1 MDDKPMSISLQGT
14 IGRGEF
20 ERALNFSVADGEVL
34 AITGPNGSGK
44 STIIH
49 TIAGLVPLR
58 SGQLQSDNITWD
70 CPDSQQWVAPE
81 HRTCAVVFQ
90 DLRLFP
96 HMNVIS
102 NVAYGLRA
110 HGVNKDEARSR
121 STAVLARVGLSLF
134 ETRRPNELSGGE
146 RQRVALARALVV
158 EPRVL
163 LLDEPLSAVD
173 VASRAALRELLPE
186 VLTTFAGATI
196 LVTHD
201 LGDVEALATRSLSL
215 N

>member
-1 MDDKPMSISLQGT
+1 MDGGLMSISLNGSV
-14 IGRGEF
+14 GRGDF
-20 ERALNFSVADGEVL
+20 ERSFNFTIADREVL

-44 STIIH
+44 STVIH
-49 TIAGLVPLR
+49 TIAGLIPLR
-58 SGQLQSDNITWD
+58 SGHLESDGAMWD
-70 CPDSQQWVAPE
+70 APDSQQWVAPE
-81 HRTCAVVFQ
+81 NRTCAVVFQ

-102 NVAYGLRA
+102 NVSYGLRA
-110 HGVNKDEARSR
+110 NGIQKDEAIERSQKFL
-121 STAVLARVGLSLF
+121 TRVGLPTFDKRMPSD
-134 ETRRPNELSGGE
+134 LSGGE

-173 VASRAALRELLPE
+173 STSRAALRELLPE

>member
-1 MDDKPMSISLQGT
+1 MDDKPMSVSLHGT

-49 TIAGLVPLR
+49 TIAGLVPLC
-58 SGQLQSDNITWD
+58 SGQLQSDNVTWD
-70 CPDSQQWVAPE
+70 APDSKQWIAPE
-81 HRTCAVVFQ
+81 QRTCAVVFQ

-96 HMNVIS
+96 HMKVIS

-110 HGVNKDEARSR
+110 HGVSKDEAHSR
-121 STAVLARVGLSLF
+121 STSVLARVGLSSF

-173 VASRAALRELLPE
+173 STSRAALRELLPD
-186 VLTTFAGATI
+186 VLTAFSGATI

-201 LGDVEALATRSLSL
+201 LGDVETLATANLSL

>member
-1 MDDKPMSISLQGT
+1 MDGWPMSISLQGI

-20 ERALNFSVADGEVL
+20 ERTLNFSVADGEVM

-44 STIIH
+44 STVIH

-70 CPDSQQWVAPE
+70 APDSKQWVAPE
-81 HRTCAVVFQ
+81 NRTCAVVFQ

-110 HGVNKDEARSR
+110 HGVKKEDAHSR
-121 STAVLARVGLSLF
+121 STLVLARVGLSSF
-134 ETRRPNELSGGE
+134 ETRQPSELSGGE

-186 VLTTFAGATI
+186 VLANFAGATI

>member
-1 MDDKPMSISLQGT
+1 MWD
-14 IGRGEF
+14 
-20 ERALNFSVADGEVL
+20 A
-34 AITGPNGSGK
+34 
-44 STIIH
+44 
-49 TIAGLVPLR
+49 
-58 SGQLQSDNITWD
+58 SD
-70 CPDSQQWVAPE
+70 SKVWVAPE
-81 HRTCAVVFQ
+81 NRTCAVVFQ

-110 HGVNKDEARSR
+110 RGVNKDEAIARSQKM
-121 STAVLARVGLSLF
+121 LARVGLTSF
-134 ETRRPNELSGGE
+134 EKRLPTQISGGE
-146 RQRVALARALVV
+146 RQRVALARALVL

-173 VASRAALRELLPE
+173 SASRAALRELLPD
-186 VLTTFAGATI
+186 VLGGFAGATI

-201 LGDVEALATRSLSL
+201 LGDVEAMATRSLSL

>member
-1 MDDKPMSISLQGT
+1 MDGGLMSISLNGSV
-14 IGRGEF
+14 GRGDF
-20 ERALNFSVADGEVL
+20 ECSFDFTIADGEVL

-44 STIIH
+44 STVIH

-58 SGQLQSDNITWD
+58 SGHLESDGAMWD
-70 CPDSQQWVAPE
+70 APDSKQWVAPE
-81 HRTCAVVFQ
+81 NRTCAVVFQ

-102 NVAYGLRA
+102 NVAYGIRA
-110 HGVNKDEARSR
+110 RGIQKDEAIERSQKF
-121 STAVLARVGLSLF
+121 LNRVGLSSF
-134 ETRRPNELSGGE
+134 EKRLPSDLSGGE

-201 LGDVEALATRSLSL
+201 LGDVEALASANLGL

>member
-1 MDDKPMSISLQGT
+1 MTISLQGVV
-14 IGRGEF
+14 GRGEF
-20 ERALNFSVADGEVL
+20 ERVLDFAVSDGEVL

-44 STIIH
+44 STVIH
-49 TIAGLVPLR
+49 TIAGLIPMR
-58 SGQLQSDNITWD
+58 SGQLIADDTIWDSSTTNTW
-70 CPDSQQWVAPE
+70 VEPE
-81 HRTCAVVFQ
+81 NRTCAVVFQ

-96 HMNVIS
+96 HMSVIS

-110 HGVNKDEARSR
+110 RAMHKDEALSR
-121 STAVLARVGLSLF
+121 AETLLTRVGLKSF
-134 ETRRPNELSGGE
+134 EMRHPNNISGGE

-173 VASRAALRELLPE
+173 AASRSGLRELLPE
-186 VLTTFAGATI
+186 LLSGFSGATI

-201 LGDVEALATRSLSL
+201 QTDVEALATTTLGL
-215 N
+215 V

>member
-1 MDDKPMSISLQGT
+1 MSTSLRGI

-20 ERALNFSVADGEVL
+20 ERTLNFSVADGEVL

-70 CPDSQQWVAPE
+70 VPDSRQWVAPE
-81 HRTCAVVFQ
+81 NRTCAVVFQ

-110 HGVNKDEARSR
+110 HGVAKDEAHSR
-121 STAVLARVGLSLF
+121 SAALLACVGLSSF

-173 VASRAALRELLPE
+173 IASRAALRDLLPE
-186 VLTTFAGATI
+186 LLSTFAGATI

>member
-1 MDDKPMSISLQGT
+1 LES
-14 IGRGEF
+14 
-20 ERALNFSVADGEVL
+20 DG
-34 AITGPNGSGK
+34 AI
-44 STIIH
+44 
-49 TIAGLVPLR
+49 
-58 SGQLQSDNITWD
+58 WD
-70 CPDSQQWVAPE
+70 APDSKQWVAPE
-81 HRTCAVVFQ
+81 NRTCAVVFQ

-96 HMNVIS
+96 HMNVIA

-110 HGVNKDEARSR
+110 HGVNKDEAHSR
-121 STAVLARVGLSLF
+121 STLVLARVGLSSF
-134 ETRRPNELSGGE
+134 EARRPNDLSGGE

-173 VASRAALRELLPE
+173 VASRAALRKLLPE
-186 VLTTFAGATI
+186 VLGSFAGATI

>member
-1 MDDKPMSISLQGT
+1 MDGWPMSISINGLV
-14 IGRGEF
+14 GRGDF
-20 ERALNFSVADGEVL
+20 ERSFDFTIADGEVL

-44 STIIH
+44 STVVH
-49 TIAGLVPLR
+49 TIAGLIPLR
-58 SGQLQSDNITWD
+58 SGHLAFGDIVWD
-70 CPDSQQWVAPE
+70 SPTTNEWVAAE
-81 HRTCAVVFQ
+81 NRMCAVVFQ

-96 HMNVIS
+96 HMNVLS

-110 HGVNKDEARSR
+110 HGVSKDEAQNR
-121 STAVLARVGLSLF
+121 STAVLARVGLASFDKRLP
-134 ETRRPNELSGGE
+134 TDLSGGE
-146 RQRVALARALVV
+146 RQRVALARALVL

-173 VASRAALRELLPE
+173 SASRATLRELLPE
-186 VLTTFAGATI
+186 VLGSFAGATI

-201 LGDVEALATRSLSL
+201 LGDVEAMATANLSL

>member
-1 MDDKPMSISLQGT
+1 MLSIKNLHAAIGDKEILKG
-14 IGRGEF
+14 INIEVK
-20 ERALNFSVADGEVL
+20 AGEVH
-34 AITGPNGSGK
+34 AIMGPNGSGK

-70 CPDSQQWVAPE
+70 APALEQWVPPE
-81 HRTCAVVFQ
+81 NRGCAVVFQ

-96 HMNVIS
+96 HMNVIA

-110 HGVNKDEARSR
+110 HGVKKDEAHSR
-121 STAVLARVGLSLF
+121 SAALLARVGLSSF
-134 ETRRPNELSGGE
+134 ETRRPNDLSGGE
-146 RQRVALARALVV
+146 RQRVALARALVA

-186 VLTTFAGATI
+186 VLGRFAGATI

-201 LGDVEALATRSLSL
+201 LGDVEAMASSCLDL
-215 N
+215 

>member
-1 MDDKPMSISLQGT
+1 MSISLQGT

-49 TIAGLVPLR
+49 TIAGLVQLR
-58 SGQLQSDNITWD
+58 NGQLQSDDITWD
-70 CPDSQQWVAPE
+70 APDSQQWVAPE

-110 HGVNKDEARSR
+110 HGLKKEEARSR
-121 STAVLARVGLSLF
+121 STAVLARVGLSSF
-134 ETRRPNELSGGE
+134 ETRRPSELSGGE

-186 VLTTFAGATI
+186 VLANFAGATI

>member
-1 MDDKPMSISLQGT
+1 MDGGPMSISLHGV
-14 IGRGEF
+14 IGRGNF
-20 ERALNFSVADGEVL
+20 ERDLNFAVADGEVL

-49 TIAGLVPLR
+49 TIAGLISLR

-70 CPDSQQWVAPE
+70 EPAAKTWITPE
-81 HRTCAVVFQ
+81 QRTCAVVFQ

-96 HMNVIS
+96 HINVIA

-110 HGVNKDEARSR
+110 HGVPKDEAMTRS
-121 STAVLARVGLSLF
+121 SAMLSHVGLATF
-134 ETRRPNELSGGE
+134 EKRRTLDLSGGE

-173 VASRAALRELLPE
+173 AASRSALRELLPE
-186 VLTTFAGATI
+186 VLASFAGSTI

-201 LGDVEALATRSLSL
+201 LVDVEALATATFGL
-215 N
+215 

>member
-1 MDDKPMSISLQGT
+1 MSISLQGR

-20 ERALNFSVADGEVL
+20 ERSLNFSVADGEVL

-49 TIAGLVPLR
+49 TIAGLVQLR
-58 SGQLQSDNITWD
+58 NGQLQSDNITWD
-70 CPDSQQWVAPE
+70 APDLQQWVAPE
-81 HRTCAVVFQ
+81 NRTCAVVFQ

-110 HGVNKDEARSR
+110 HGVSKDEAHGR
-121 STAVLARVGLSLF
+121 STEVLARVGLSSF
-134 ETRRPNELSGGE
+134 ETRLPNDLSGGE

-186 VLTTFAGATI
+186 VLATFAGATI

-201 LGDVEALATRSLSL
+201 PDDLEAMATRSLSL
-215 N
+215 D

>member
-1 MDDKPMSISLQGT
+1 MSISLQGT

-20 ERALNFSVADGEVL
+20 ERALNFSVTDGEVL

-49 TIAGLVPLR
+49 TIAGLVQLR
-58 SGQLQSDNITWD
+58 NGELQSDNITWD
-70 CPDSQQWVAPE
+70 APDSKQWVAPE
-81 HRTCAVVFQ
+81 NRTCAVVFQ

-102 NVAYGLRA
+102 NVAYGLCA
-110 HGVNKDEARSR
+110 HGVSKDEAHSR
-121 STAVLARVGLSLF
+121 SALVLARVGLSSF
-134 ETRRPNELSGGE
+134 ESRRPNELSGGE
-146 RQRVALARALVV
+146 RQRVALARALVL

-173 VASRAALRELLPE
+173 VASRSALRELLPE
-186 VLTTFAGATI
+186 VLGSFAGATI

-201 LGDVEALATRSLSL
+201 LGDVEALASANLSL

>member
-1 MDDKPMSISLQGT
+1 MSISLQGT

-70 CPDSQQWVAPE
+70 APDSQRWVAPE

-110 HGVNKDEARSR
+110 HGVNKDEAHSR
-121 STAVLARVGLSLF
+121 SASVLARVGLSSF
-134 ETRRPNELSGGE
+134 ETRRPSELSGGE

-173 VASRAALRELLPE
+173 AASRAALRELLPE

-201 LGDVEALATRSLSL
+201 LDDLEAMATRSLSL

>member
-1 MDDKPMSISLQGT
+1 MSISLQGI
-14 IGRGEF
+14 IGRGDF
-20 ERALNFSVADGEVL
+20 ERALNFAVADGEVL

-49 TIAGLVPLR
+49 TIAGLISLR
-58 SGQLQSDNITWD
+58 SGQLQSDNIMWD
-70 CPDSQQWVAPE
+70 DPSTKIWIAPE
-81 HRTCAVVFQ
+81 QRTCAVVFQ

-96 HMNVIS
+96 HLNVIA

-110 HGVNKDEARSR
+110 HGVAKDEAMTRS
-121 STAVLARVGLSLF
+121 SAMLARVGLSSF
-134 ETRRPNELSGGE
+134 EKRRPNDLSGGE
-146 RQRVALARALVV
+146 RQRVALARALIV

-186 VLTTFAGATI
+186 VLSSFAGSTI

-201 LGDVEALATRSLSL
+201 LGDVEALATTSIGL
-215 N
+215 

>member
-1 MDDKPMSISLQGT
+1 MDGGPMSISLNGFV
-14 IGRGEF
+14 GRGDF
-20 ERALNFSVADGEVL
+20 ERSFSFSIADGEVL

-44 STIIH
+44 STVIH
-49 TIAGLVPLR
+49 TIGGLIPLR
-58 SGQLQSDNITWD
+58 SGYLESDGAKWD
-70 CPDSQQWVAPE
+70 APDSKQWIAPE
-81 HRTCAVVFQ
+81 NRTCAVVFQ

-102 NVAYGLRA
+102 NVAFGLRA
-110 HGVNKDEARSR
+110 HGIQKDEAIERSQKLL
-121 STAVLARVGLSLF
+121 TRVGLLSF
-134 ETRRPNELSGGE
+134 EKRLPSDLSGGE
-146 RQRVALARALVV
+146 RQRVALARALVL

-173 VASRAALRELLPE
+173 SASRAALRELLPE
-186 VLTTFAGATI
+186 VLGSFAGATI

-201 LGDVEALATRSLSL
+201 LGDVEAMATTNLSL

>member
-1 MDDKPMSISLQGT
+1 MDGWPMSISLNGFV
-14 IGRGEF
+14 GRGEF
-20 ERALNFSVADGEVL
+20 ERSLDFTIADGEVL

-44 STIIH
+44 STVVH
-49 TIAGLVPLR
+49 TIAGLIPLR
-58 SGQLQSDNITWD
+58 SGHLRFGDIMWD
-70 CPDSQQWVAPE
+70 SPTTNEWVAPE
-81 HRTCAVVFQ
+81 NGMCAVVFQ

-96 HMNVIS
+96 HMNVLS
-102 NVAYGLRA
+102 NVVYGLRA
-110 HGVNKDEARSR
+110 HGTQKDEAIERSQKML
-121 STAVLARVGLSLF
+121 TRVGLSTF

-186 VLTTFAGATI
+186 VLGGFAGATI

-201 LGDVEALATRSLSL
+201 QDDLEAMATRTLGL

>member
-1 MDDKPMSISLQGT
+1 MTISLQGVV
-14 IGRGEF
+14 GRGEF
-20 ERALNFSVADGEVL
+20 ERVLDLSVSDGEVL

-44 STIIH
+44 STVIH
-49 TIAGLVPLR
+49 TIAGLIPMR
-58 SGQLQSDNITWD
+58 SGQLIADDTIWDSSTTNTW
-70 CPDSQQWVAPE
+70 VEPE
-81 HRTCAVVFQ
+81 NRTCAVVFQ

-96 HMNVIS
+96 HMSVIS

-110 HGVNKDEARSR
+110 RGMHKDEALSR
-121 STAVLARVGLSLF
+121 AETLLTRVGLKSF
-134 ETRRPNELSGGE
+134 EMRRPNNISGGE

-173 VASRAALRELLPE
+173 AASRSGLRELLPE
-186 VLTTFAGATI
+186 LLSGFSGATI

-201 LGDVEALATRSLSL
+201 QTDVEALATTTLGL
-215 N
+215 V

>member
-1 MDDKPMSISLQGT
+1 MTISLQGVV
-14 IGRGEF
+14 GRGEF
-20 ERALNFSVADGEVL
+20 ERVLDFSVSDGEVL

-44 STIIH
+44 STVIH
-49 TIAGLVPLR
+49 TIAGLIPMR
-58 SGQLQSDNITWD
+58 SGQLIADNTTWD
-70 CPDSQQWVAPE
+70 SSTTNTWVEPE
-81 HRTCAVVFQ
+81 NRTCAVVFQ

-96 HMNVIS
+96 HMSVIS

-110 HGVNKDEARSR
+110 RGMHKDEALSR
-121 STAVLARVGLSLF
+121 AETLLTRVGLKSY
-134 ETRRPNELSGGE
+134 EMRRPNNISGGE

-173 VASRAALRELLPE
+173 AASRSGLRELLPE
-186 VLTTFAGATI
+186 LLAGFSGATI

-201 LGDVEALATRSLSL
+201 QTDVEALATTTLGLS
-215 N
+215 

>member
-1 MDDKPMSISLQGT
+1 MDGGSMSISLHGV
-14 IGRGEF
+14 IGRGDF
-20 ERALNFSVADGEVL
+20 ERALNFTVADGEVL

-49 TIAGLVPLR
+49 TIAGLISLR

-70 CPDSQQWVAPE
+70 EPAAKMWITPE
-81 HRTCAVVFQ
+81 QRTCAVVFQ

-96 HMNVIS
+96 HMNVIA

-110 HGVNKDEARSR
+110 HGIAKDEAMTRS
-121 STAVLARVGLSLF
+121 SVALTRVGLSSF
-134 ETRRPNELSGGE
+134 EKRRPNDLSGGE

-173 VASRAALRELLPE
+173 ASSRAAIRDLLPE
-186 VLTTFAGATI
+186 VLSSFAGATI

-201 LGDVEALATRSLSL
+201 LGDVEAMATRSLGL
-215 N
+215 

>member
-1 MDDKPMSISLQGT
+1 MDDKPMSISLQGM

-20 ERALNFSVADGEVL
+20 ERSLNFSVADGEVL

-58 SGQLQSDNITWD
+58 SGQLESDGAIWD
-70 CPDSQQWVAPE
+70 APDSKQWVAPE
-81 HRTCAVVFQ
+81 NRTCAVVFQ

-96 HMNVIS
+96 HMNVIA

-110 HGVNKDEARSR
+110 HGVNKDEAHSR
-121 STAVLARVGLSLF
+121 STLVLARVGLSSF
-134 ETRRPNELSGGE
+134 EARRPNDLSGGE

-163 LLDEPLSAVD
+163 PINHQNLTPRSPCVHEVVVLGSRGPASIAECKRRPLRNVQLKTI
-173 VASRAALRELLPE
+173 SR
-186 VLTTFAGATI
+186 G
-196 LVTHD
+196 
-201 LGDVEALATRSLSL
+201 
-215 N
+215 

>member
-1 MDDKPMSISLQGT
+1 
-14 IGRGEF
+14 
-20 ERALNFSVADGEVL
+20 
-34 AITGPNGSGK
+34 
-44 STIIH
+44 
-49 TIAGLVPLR
+49 
-58 SGQLQSDNITWD
+58 
-70 CPDSQQWVAPE
+70 
-81 HRTCAVVFQ
+81 
-90 DLRLFP
+90 
-96 HMNVIS
+96 MNVIS
-102 NVAYGLRA
+102 NVAYGIRA
-110 HGVNKDEARSR
+110 RGIQKDEAIERSQKF
-121 STAVLARVGLSLF
+121 LNRVGLSSF
-134 ETRRPNELSGGE
+134 EKRLPSDLSGGE

-201 LGDVEALATRSLSL
+201 LGDVEALASANLGL

>member
-1 MDDKPMSISLQGT
+1 MKP
-14 IGRGEF
+14 
-20 ERALNFSVADGEVL
+20 A
-34 AITGPNGSGK
+34 K
-44 STIIH
+44 K
-49 TIAGLVPLR
+49 
-58 SGQLQSDNITWD
+58 
-70 CPDSQQWVAPE
+70 QWIAPE
-81 HRTCAVVFQ
+81 NRTCAVVFQ

-110 HGVNKDEARSR
+110 RGTQKDKAIEQSQKML
-121 STAVLARVGLSLF
+121 TRVGLSSFDKRL
-134 ETRRPNELSGGE
+134 PSDLSGGE
-146 RQRVALARALVV
+146 RQRVALARALVL

-173 VASRAALRELLPE
+173 SASRAALRELLPE
-186 VLTTFAGATI
+186 VLGNFAGATV

-201 LGDVEALATRSLSL
+201 LGDVEAMATANLSL